1 MDEYDV
7 FLDTASRLKTL
18 ELMSEHSLS
27 VKGPI
32 KTQRSKQFVIITPN
46 SVDSIHPT
54 KEIRI
59 HRLDAPQRK
68 RAIGLQQL
76 TIA

>member
-18 ELMSEHSLS
+18 ELMAEHSLS

-32 KTQRSKQFVIITPN
+32 KTQRICHNNT
-46 SVDSIHPT
+46 
-54 KEIRI
+54 
-59 HRLDAPQRK
+59 
-68 RAIGLQQL
+68 
-76 TIA
+76 